1 MRDDSGTRVAD
12 RVRDRN
18 DGTRI
23 RTDNGGTGD
32 EGEITIATPAND
44 TSRMTVPAL
53 EREGEQGD
61 TLYPSPGETAGMS
74 VPALLD
80 GGATRAARVRD
91 QGDIPLRD
99 GADHDTRVGE
109 RRRNEGDTRAR

>member
-53 EREGEQGD
+53 V
-61 TLYPSPGETAGMS
+61 S
-74 VPALLD
+74 
-80 GGATRAARVRD
+80 GGTTRAGPGRYLIPIGWRDRRDVGARV
-91 QGDIPLRD
+91 
-99 GADHDTRVGE
+99 VG
-109 RRRNEGDTRAR
+109 RRRNEGGTRAR